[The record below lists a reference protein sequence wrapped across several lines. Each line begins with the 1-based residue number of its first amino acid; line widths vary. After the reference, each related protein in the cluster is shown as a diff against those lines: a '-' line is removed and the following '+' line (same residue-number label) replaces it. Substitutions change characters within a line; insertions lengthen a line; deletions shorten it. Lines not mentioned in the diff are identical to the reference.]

1 MIEFSDATYSNHL
14 RLSCK
19 LSTVNNKCLV
29 VLFSE
34 LLRFL
39 LPLIFVVEFM
49 GLVDRWGI
57 FM

>member
-14 RLSCK
+14 RPSCK
-19 LSTVNNKCLV
+19 LSTVNKCLV

-39 LPLIFVVEFM
+39 LPLIFVVEFIVY
-49 GLVDRWGI
+49 GLGR
-57 FM
+57 